1 MLKIEANSCEGE
13 QVLHHIPFLSL
24 ILIYVPPLLE
34 LFLSANNTLSYTARK
49 RNLGK
54 WLKILSGMWR
64 ILEQTSSAGQGKE
77 SEEKIKSS
85 ELQKYSTLKNPSPH
99 PLNYEVENLGQSI
112 ALFTVNFSHLHY
124 NVFERGCEAISGN
137 FRVSAR
143 NCLTST
149 FKYIVMQMRKVNC
162 EKGYWKRIAHL
173 SYMGRDVHDARGV
186 RIPRAFST
194 SFHV

>member
-13 QVLHHIPFLSL
+13 KVLHHIPFLSL
-24 ILIYVPPLLE
+24 ILIYIPPLLE

-112 ALFTVNFSHLHY
+112 GKELRTWVIWGVMSTTR
-124 NVFERGCEAISGN
+124 EECEFHAR
-137 FRVSAR
+137 FRHRSMC
-143 NCLTST
+143 N
-149 FKYIVMQMRKVNC
+149 
-162 EKGYWKRIAHL
+162 
-173 SYMGRDVHDARGV
+173 
-186 RIPRAFST
+186 
-194 SFHV
+194 